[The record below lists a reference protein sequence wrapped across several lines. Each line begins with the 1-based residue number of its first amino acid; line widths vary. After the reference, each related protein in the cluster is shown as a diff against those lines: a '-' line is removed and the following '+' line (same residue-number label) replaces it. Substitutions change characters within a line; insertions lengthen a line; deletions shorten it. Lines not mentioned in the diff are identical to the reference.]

1 VDWTDTAGNVDWT
14 DTEVNVDWTD
24 TVGDVDWTNT
34 AGDVDWT
41 DTADDV
47 DWTETTRDVNSGGL
61 YWKDVWTG
69 LIQLVMW
76 TVAGCT
82 QRCVD
87 WNDTARDVN
96 SGGLYWTMCGLD
108 WYSTWCEQ
116 WRAVLNDVWTGM
128 IQHVTWTVAGCTER
142 CVDWTDTARDV
153 NSGGLYWTMCGL
165 RWYSTWCEQRRT
177 LLNDAWTGLIQHVMW
192 TEAGSTERCVDRTDT
207 ARDVNSGGLY

>member
-1 VDWTDTAGNVDWT
+1 MDWTDTAGNVDWT

-116 WRAVLNDVWTGM
+116 WRAVLSMVM
-128 IQHVTWTVAGCTER
+128 VLLV
-142 CVDWTDTARDV
+142 
-153 NSGGLYWTMCGL
+153 LKKCGKF
-165 RWYSTWCEQRRT
+165 
-177 LLNDAWTGLIQHVMW
+177 D
-192 TEAGSTERCVDRTDT
+192 
-207 ARDVNSGGLY
+207 